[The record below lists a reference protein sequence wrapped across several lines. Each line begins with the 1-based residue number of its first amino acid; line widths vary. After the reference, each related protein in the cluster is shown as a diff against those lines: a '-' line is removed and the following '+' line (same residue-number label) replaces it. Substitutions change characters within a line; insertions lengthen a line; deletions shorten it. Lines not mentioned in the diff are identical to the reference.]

1 MEYFDIELIYQHL
14 KDNYPNIDPLMMLI
28 SKEWLNVTTNILPC
42 DAVYFPKFCHF
53 DMDTIIIFSNRNN
66 WEELWPED
74 FNNHEEVFQKIY
86 ELAVTRPTIYR
97 DYLLAK
103 QRDKR
108 IDDIL
113 LD

>member
-1 MEYFDIELIYQHL
+1 MEYFDIELTYH
-14 KDNYPNIDPLMMLI
+14 
-28 SKEWLNVTTNILPC
+28 
-42 DAVYFPKFCHF
+42 
-53 DMDTIIIFSNRNN
+53 
-66 WEELWPED
+66 
-74 FNNHEEVFQKIY
+74 

-113 LD
+113 SD

>member
-14 KDNYPNIDPLMMLI
+14 KDNYPSAEEIKKL
-28 SKEWLNVTTNILPC
+28 STKE
-42 DAVYFPKFCHF
+42 YHHPKFCHF
-53 DMDTIIIFSNRNN
+53 EMNSIIIFDENGID
-66 WEELWPED
+66 WEELWQED
-74 FNNHEEVFQKIY
+74 FETHEEVFEKIY

-113 LD
+113 SD